1 MNDSDLL
8 KQLDAARATAA
19 LLRGVIDA
27 MPAMLALWDRD
38 QRCVF
43 ANRAYEQ
50 WFGVT
55 PDWLVGRTLKELLG
69 PIYLKNLPY
78 IEAALRGEP
87 QQFEREI
94 PDPAGGPIRH
104 SLANYLPRIEN
115 GETTGFY
122 VLVTDVSDLKHAESA
137 LRDAKLKAEDALTH
151 VKELRGLLPVCA
163 WCGKIRNDEGYWRT
177 VGQYLR
183 EHTDAE
189 VTHGI
194 CTACAEQQDALI
206 KNPA

>member
-69 PIYLKNLPY
+69 PIYPKNLPY

-115 GETTGFY
+115 GPWTIS
-122 VLVTDVSDLKHAESA
+122 SDHATRGSA
-137 LRDAKLKAEDALTH
+137 AGKRPPPTILRCWH
-151 VKELRGLLPVCA
+151 
-163 WCGKIRNDEGYWRT
+163 
-177 VGQYLR
+177 
-183 EHTDAE
+183 
-189 VTHGI
+189 
-194 CTACAEQQDALI
+194 
-206 KNPA
+206 